1 MPKEIEDFVLLP
13 IPLEPKTS
21 DIFELAGQ
29 KSKPNHCR
37 FISRECIKKVIINES
52 NFGGVEVQVDIL
64 NTEDDNRSSENPSK
78 KPKMY
83 DTVKL
88 YGIAALEFLRSF
100 DSKNGDTF
108 KMYTEIREGF
118 LKEFRKKVTQEV
130 EERDIKRAKEL
141 EKYR

>member
-29 KSKPNHCR
+29 KSKPKHCR

-108 KMYTEIREGF
+108 KMYTEIREDF
-118 LKEFRKKVTQEV
+118 LKEFRKKVTKEV

>member
-13 IPLEPKTS
+13 IPLEPKTN

-108 KMYTEIREGF
+108 KMYTEIREDF

>member
-13 IPLEPKTS
+13 IPLEPKTN

-64 NTEDDNRSSENPSK
+64 NTEDDNRSSENPAK